1 MYTEHSVL
9 ASQNAPLF
17 AWKKLHDALTSEQ
30 TIERWLV
37 SRKKQ
42 QTCQRKVDTF
52 AKIVFYVEFR
62 DVSVVNATAVM
73 LRCCAVSAT
82 KRERRAVQ

>member
-1 MYTEHSVL
+1 M
-9 ASQNAPLF
+9 
-17 AWKKLHDALTSEQ
+17 
-30 TIERWLV
+30 
-37 SRKKQ
+37 Q

-52 AKIVFYVEFR
+52 AKIVFYVESR
-62 DVSVVNATAVM
+62 DVSVVNAAVVM